1 MLIDPIMCERINKR
15 LAELNQQFE
24 QGSTKLIR
32 MERERTELRETLFRI
47 QGAILVLKE
56 FSVRDDQ
63 QNSPNNLVEETAE
76 VHMPAS
82 PDEQVFED
90 K

>member
-1 MLIDPIMCERINKR
+1 MYEQINQR

-24 QGSTKLIR
+24 QGNAKLIR

-47 QGAILVLKE
+47 QGAIQVLKE
-56 FSVRDDQ
+56 MSGQDNQ
-63 QNSPNNLVEETAE
+63 QNPPGNFVEKTAE
-76 VHMPAS
+76 VCVPAS
-82 PDEQVFED
+82 LDEQLSED

>member
-1 MLIDPIMCERINKR
+1 MSEQINQR

-24 QGSTKLIR
+24 QGNIKLIR

-47 QGAILVLKE
+47 QGAIMVLKE
-56 FSVRDDQ
+56 LSFQDGQ
-63 QNSPNNLVEETAE
+63 QTPGELVEETAE
-76 VHMPAS
+76 VRIPAS
-82 PDEQVFED
+82 PDEQVSED

>member
-1 MLIDPIMCERINKR
+1 MSEQINQR

-24 QGSTKLIR
+24 QGNARLIR

-47 QGAILVLKE
+47 QGAIQVLKE
-56 FSVRDDQ
+56 MSGQDNQ
-63 QNSPNNLVEETAE
+63 QNPPGNFVEKTAE
-76 VHMPAS
+76 VCVLAS
-82 PDEQVFED
+82 PDEQVSED